1 MIGLMLG
8 PLKVILTCEKIG
20 PKSEIRQFSKR
31 LTKVLSTIKWQSTVL
46 VFLWN
51 SFMYLFSL
59 EENQTAE

>member
-31 LTKVLSTIKWQSTVL
+31 LTKVSSTIK
-46 VFLWN
+46 
-51 SFMYLFSL
+51 
-59 EENQTAE
+59 